1 MNFIRLATNITITT
15 ENMRSLRDD
24 ALQALIEDRLKLQ
37 EANNVVPGA
46 EIQAQNVA
54 ASFIEQN
61 FGRDGMTAQEI
72 LSQENVN
79 IETVLAKYTADVFM
93 VKHLTYPVCTPVCI
107 AGQERRKR
115 TAENK
120 TVFL

>member
-1 MNFIRLATNITITT
+1 
-15 ENMRSLRDD
+15 MRSLRDD

-79 IETVLAKYTADVFM
+79 IETVLAKYTADVLWSNTLRIRFARQFASLD
-93 VKHLTYPVCTPVCI
+93 KN
-107 AGQERRKR
+107 
-115 TAENK
+115 AE
-120 TVFL
+120 